1 MIINALRTILLF
13 LILACPVKADPP
25 VPPHVFALHRYGGSG
40 HGCAVNGITITN
52 RHMVDPRSAGDFS
65 PPHKM
70 SFRYEFPDGVRG
82 VGYSD
87 KISNIS
93 DVAIVV
99 LDKNPT
105 FYGVLAAGPPR
116 IKEKI
121 VWVEY
126 DFRKRSNIYKARTRT
141 AKVVTVRTGRVYLD
155 RSVTPGASG
164 GCSYNEAGE
173 VIGLITG
180 RVPTED
186 SKESGSITG
195 LWGYWWNDIVPKKE
209 VNQLIPLVDTEVYRD
224 NP

>member
-13 LILACPVKADPP
+13 LIFACPVKADPP
-25 VPPHVFALHRYGGSG
+25 VPPHVFTIIHYAGSG

-65 PPHKM
+65 PPNKVR
-70 SFRYEFPDGVRG
+70 FRYEFPDGVHG

-87 KISNIS
+87 KISNVS
-93 DVAIVV
+93 DLAIVV
-99 LDKNPT
+99 LDKKPT
-105 FYGVLAAGPPR
+105 LYGVLAAGPPR
-116 IKEKI
+116 IGEKI

-141 AKVVTVRTGRVYLD
+141 AKVVMVRTGRVYLE
-155 RSVTPGASG
+155 RGVTHGASG
-164 GCSYNEAGE
+164 GCAYNEAGE

-180 RVPTED
+180 WLTTGD
-186 SKESGSITG
+186 SKKAGSITG
-195 LWGYWWNDIVPKKE
+195 LWGDWWNDIVPKEK
-209 VNQLIPLVDTEVYRD
+209 VDSLVDPEVYKD